1 AKNRER
7 EQQVDRSQRPQ
18 APEAH
23 LVIDVSEGTERKG
36 GADTR
41 GERRDCPL
49 EDVTG
54 EVGRRTQVAAIGR
67 CGYRPADL
75 DRVGVGVVDH
85 RVASGYRIGEVGGD
99 TVDRLSG
106 CPSEGYRDRQSGGKQ
121 ASQWLHE
128 ERAFHMGGCVDGRGS
143 ASCVLGLR
151 APFSVW

>member
-1 AKNRER
+1 STGAATRVRAGGVIVRFLVGECPSVAEVGRRRAKNRER

-75 DRVGVGVVDH
+75 DRVG
-85 RVASGYRIGEVGGD
+85 
-99 TVDRLSG
+99 
-106 CPSEGYRDRQSGGKQ
+106 
-121 ASQWLHE
+121 
-128 ERAFHMGGCVDGRGS
+128 
-143 ASCVLGLR
+143 
-151 APFSVW
+151 